1 MECTLSCYDLI
12 RGDLVISLRA
22 SFERGACLPVACCLP
37 NREHEV
43 MCDSALS
50 D

>member
-1 MECTLSCYDLI
+1 MTCSLSCYDLI
-12 RGDLVISLRA
+12 RGDLVKSLRA
-22 SFERGACLPVACCLP
+22 SFECSACLPVPCCLP

-43 MCDSALS
+43 MCDSALA